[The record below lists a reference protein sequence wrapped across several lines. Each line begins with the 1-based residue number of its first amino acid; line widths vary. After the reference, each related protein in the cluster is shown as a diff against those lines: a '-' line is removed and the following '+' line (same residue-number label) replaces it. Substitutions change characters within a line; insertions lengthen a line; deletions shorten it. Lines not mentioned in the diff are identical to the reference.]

1 MTGTKTRHKRGI
13 VIREDED
20 VEIDVKLENT
30 YLVDKNGNKYTK
42 TGVILVSLDTNKK

>member
-1 MTGTKTRHKRGI
+1 MTGTKARHKRGI

-30 YLVDKNGNKYTK
+30 YLIDKDGNKYTK
-42 TGVILVSLDTNKK
+42 IGELLISNNNNKK